1 MPKPSSASHPPPRPT
16 PSLRGTLPLLRL
28 RRLKKIIMCHF
39 SWTAPRSHSLCPVAL
54 SSRSQ
59 CKGLSGKQLLVVRT
73 HTCTHDGLRLNRASD
88 RESERLKRMETAG
101 ESGCYVGVLSSN
113 GFSSF
118 ALFSPFHLLGSLMGA
133 DLTTGAGTS
142 AGKDEP
148 PPPPPH
154 PAHAVVG

>member
-1 MPKPSSASHPPPRPT
+1 MPKPCSGLPPSPPSPPPQGDPPT
-16 PSLRGTLPLLRL
+16 PPPQK
-28 RRLKKIIMCHF
+28 KKINVSF
-39 SWTAPRSHSLCPVAL
+39 FLAAYPLAL

-73 HTCTHDGLRLNRASD
+73 HTRWIES
-88 RESERLKRMETAG
+88 SERLKGPG
-101 ESGCYVGVLSSN
+101 EDGDGRRSGCYVGVLSSN

-118 ALFSPFHLLGSLMGA
+118 ALFSPFYLLGSLMGA

-148 PPPPPH
+148 PQPLPPAPFL
-154 PAHAVVG
+154 AHAVVC